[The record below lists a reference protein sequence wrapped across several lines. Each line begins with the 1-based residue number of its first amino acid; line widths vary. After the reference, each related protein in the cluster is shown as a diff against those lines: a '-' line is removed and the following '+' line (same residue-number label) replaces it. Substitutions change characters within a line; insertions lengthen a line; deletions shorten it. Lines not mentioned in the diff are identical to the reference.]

1 MDPSDVDGTYM
12 CPTNPDHTFDQTT
25 NETDGNHT
33 LADDASPSTSDSPN
47 SHSSASQDSGEALAH
62 VDETQPIEVLK
73 KNLADEEEFRPVDH
87 KEPIHIFLKV
97 KPLTGAEA
105 RAQADQHLYDFHG
118 ETGVSV
124 RPPAT
129 SCYAQKKQTLQT
141 LMATVFQFSYV
152 FQQEISQ
159 AQFFAGTIQPCV
171 EKFFAGDNLLIFSYG
186 VTNSGKTYTMQ
197 GSNTQPGLIP
207 RTLDYLFETIR
218 AGGVSDQ
225 DGVSQGFF
233 FFKP

>member
-1 MDPSDVDGTYM
+1 MVSSNVDSTYM

-25 NETDGNHT
+25 NNTAG
-33 LADDASPSTSDSPN
+33 
-47 SHSSASQDSGEALAH
+47 
-62 VDETQPIEVLK
+62 
-73 KNLADEEEFRPVDH
+73 DH

-97 KPLTGAEA
+97 KPLTAAES

-159 AQFFAGTIQPCV
+159 AQFFAGTIQPCL

-218 AGGVSDQ
+218 AGSTSDQ
-225 DGVSQGFF
+225 DGVS
-233 FFKP
+233 